1 MRALLNLAD
10 GATAACAAGD
20 AFAASHAG
28 SGEGSH
34 AAATRSAAGFMT
46 AADKAKLNAAT
57 AGATGS
63 TLMARDAYGRAQVLH
78 DRAARRQ
85 ALPHES
91 GRGSGMHG
99 IGGLFRRDR
108 RACVMRDSTAG
119 LGTFAGAGFRERGP
133 ASVSRSGWSRGWE
146 LLVPDASDV
155 VEVHRPV
162 EPNACER
169 ACRSSTPLGNGR
181 D

>member
-85 ALPHES
+85 ALPHLPKVAVVLE
-91 GRGSGMHG
+91 
-99 IGGLFRRDR
+99 
-108 RACVMRDSTAG
+108 CTAS
-119 LGTFAGAGFRERGP
+119 A
-133 ASVSRSGWSRGWE
+133 
-146 LLVPDASDV
+146 DYSDV
-155 VEVHRPV
+155 TI
-162 EPNACER
+162 EPA
-169 ACRSSTPLGNGR
+169 
-181 D
+181 